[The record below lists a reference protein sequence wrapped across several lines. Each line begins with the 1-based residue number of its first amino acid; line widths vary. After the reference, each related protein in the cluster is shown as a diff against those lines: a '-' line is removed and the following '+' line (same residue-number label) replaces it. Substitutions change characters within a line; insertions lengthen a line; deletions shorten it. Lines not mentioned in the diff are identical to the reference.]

1 MKRTYRWSE
10 LRKILRKYDS
20 RFELDKGRG
29 KGSHRTIRHPD
40 FKKPYTIPC
49 PRGDKFEFDKGR
61 GKGSHRTIRHPDF
74 KKPYTIPCPRGDKS
88 VISKIYLNRIKK
100 RFNLPDDLL

>member
-10 LRKILRKYDS
+10 LRKILRRYDR
-20 RFELDKGRG
+20 RFNLDKKGG

-40 FKKPYTIPC
+40 FKKPYTV
-49 PRGDKFEFDKGR
+49 
-61 GKGSHRTIRHPDF
+61 
-74 KKPYTIPCPRGDKS
+74 PCPRGDKS
-88 VISKIYLNRIKK
+88 VISKVYLNRIKK

>member
-29 KGSHRTIRHPD
+29 KGSHALIRHPD
-40 FKKPYTIPC
+40 INGKKEIYFIPC
-49 PRGDKFEFDKGR
+49 PRGDKTVI
-61 GKGSHRTIRHPDF
+61 GKA
-74 KKPYTIPCPRGDKS
+74 
-88 VISKIYLNRIKK
+88 YLGEIKK
-100 RFNLPDDLL
+100 IFNLPDDLL